1 MKTGGNFLVQPVG
14 RDRIFT
20 REDFNEEQ
28 QEIAQM
34 VRDFAAD
41 RLRPTREDLDKY
53 DTKLTRELFDECGE
67 LGLLGIETPEE
78 YDGMELGK
86 VVSAIV
92 AEEIGTSTSSFT
104 TTFLAHVGIGTLP
117 LVWWGSDHL
126 KDKYL
131 GKLTSGEWMGA
142 YALTEP
148 SSGSDALSVKT
159 TAVLNDEKTH
169 YILNGTKQFITNGSW
184 AQLFTVFTKING
196 EKFTAFMI
204 ERDTEGLSIGPE
216 EVKMGIKGS
225 STTTVILENCKIP
238 VENILGEIGKGHE
251 IAFGV
256 LNVGRFKMGA
266 ATLGGGKQAVREAI
280 LYAKDRRQFG
290 EPIAHFDAIK
300 AKFADMVVQLYGLDS
315 MVYRAVYDTE
325 EETKKIDKKDPK
337 YGSKTGKALELFAIE
352 DSIIKIFGSEAL
364 GKIADQGLQI
374 FGGYGFIEEYPFAR
388 FTRNTRIDRIYEGTN
403 EINRQIITGYF
414 LKKAIMEELPIREAV
429 TQIKSILEDVDKW
442 YYNDPLRPEKRS
454 LVLAK
459 YLTILVL
466 HEAINKFGQRMRN
479 EHQLMEI
486 LADMLINIYL
496 VDSSL
501 ARVSQIQEKGKVDPT
516 VLQIAQILTS
526 ESMYTI
532 STLAMKG
539 ITNLLYGKALE
550 NTLSLVE
557 KYIHKMVIPRDLFSL
572 KRSVAEDIIVKE
584 KYDY

>member
-196 EKFTAFMI
+196 ENFTAFMI